1 MLDELA
7 RQVEELGPWITG
19 FRACGRHFGGSYDAT
34 NDERITRLPVF
45 VPRARRILE
54 CGCLEGG
61 HTALLGRLYPMAEIV
76 AVDVREAN
84 LARARLLTSVA
95 GIAPPEF
102 RCADLETAELSSMG
116 RFDLVV
122 CIGLLYHLREPWKFL
137 ERLASVTDELWV
149 WTQICAEQEAVA
161 LDSGWR
167 GRIYV
172 EGPTDHMLSAVRAE
186 SFFPTLGSLAEML
199 RLPGFVDLRLM
210 NFETTPNGPAVM
222 VHATKEPFRT
232 E

>member
-1 MLDELA
+1 MIDDLA

-19 FRACGRHFGGSYDAT
+19 FRTCGRQFGGTYDAT

-61 HTALLGRLYPMAEIV
+61 HTALLGRVYPMAGIT

-95 GIAPPEF
+95 GIRPPDF
-102 RCADLETAELSSMG
+102 RCLDLETAELSDLGS
-116 RFDLVV
+116 FDLTV
-122 CIGLLYHLREPWKFL
+122 CIGLLYHLREPWRFL
-137 ERLASVTDELWV
+137 ARVGAISGGLWI
-149 WTQICAEQEAVA
+149 WTQICAESDASMS
-161 LDSGWR
+161 DSGYR

-172 EGPTDHMLSAVRAE
+172 EGPTDHVLAAVRTE
-186 SFFPTLGSLAEML
+186 SFFPTIGSLCDMVRAA
-199 RLPGFVDLRLM
+199 GFQDLHLL

-222 VHATKEPFRT
+222 MHATKEPFRT
-232 E
+232 S

>member
-1 MLDELA
+1 MLDDLA
-7 RQVEELGPWITG
+7 RQVDELGPWITG
-19 FRACGRHFGGSYDAT
+19 FRACGRQFGGTYDAT

-61 HTALLGRLYPMAEIV
+61 HTALLGRLYPVAGIV

-95 GIAPPEF
+95 GISPPDF
-102 RCADLETAELSSMG
+102 RCLDLETAELSEMG

-122 CIGLLYHLREPWKFL
+122 CIGLLYHLREPWRFL
-137 ERLASVTDELWV
+137 ARLGAIADQLWIWTQVCAEPDASVREGDY
-149 WTQICAEQEAVA
+149 
-161 LDSGWR
+161 R

-172 EGPTDHMLSAVRAE
+172 EGPTGHMLSAVRTE
-186 SFFPTLGSLAEML
+186 SFFPTLGSLCDML
-199 RLPGFVDLRLM
+199 RAAGFSDLRLM

-232 E
+232 A